1 MFQGENI
8 MDNDTRTRCIMEFY
22 EIYPLSRKLVFD
34 TFDQKKYHVTR
45 TQQIVL
51 LALSV
56 SGQMNMTQLATRIN
70 TSNEQAT
77 RAAAQLADMGFIRR
91 EHQAGNRRVV
101 IISLTP
107 EAEDFMKKMKAE
119 IRDDL
124 LKRFANVSDED
135 MDKLYDALVQVSS
148 VLKQVTDI

>member
-1 MFQGENI
+1 
-8 MDNDTRTRCIMEFY
+8 MEFY

-56 SGQMNMTQLATRIN
+56 SGQMNMTQLAARIN

>member
-1 MFQGENI
+1 

-22 EIYPLSRKLVFD
+22 EIYQLSRKLVFD

-70 TSNEQAT
+70 TSYEQAT
-77 RAAAQLADMGFIRR
+77 RAVSQLVDMGFIRR
-91 EHQAGNRRVV
+91 EHQPDNRRVV
-101 IISLTP
+101 NITLTE
-107 EAEDFMKKMKAE
+107 EAEGFLKKMKAE
-119 IRDDL
+119 IRDEL
-124 LKRFANVSDED
+124 LKRFAGVSDED
-135 MDKLYDALVQVSS
+135 MEKLYEALIQVTA
-148 VLKQVTDI
+148 VLSQVTDK

>member
-1 MFQGENI
+1 

>member
-1 MFQGENI
+1 
-8 MDNDTRTRCIMEFY
+8 MEFY

>member
-1 MFQGENI
+1 

-56 SGQMNMTQLATRIN
+56 SGQMNMTQLAARIN

-91 EHQAGNRRVV
+91 EHQTGNRRVV

-135 MDKLYDALVQVSS
+135 MEKLYDALVQVSS

>member
-1 MFQGENI
+1 
-8 MDNDTRTRCIMEFY
+8 MEFY

-56 SGQMNMTQLATRIN
+56 SGQMNMTQLAARIN

-91 EHQAGNRRVV
+91 EHQTGNRRVV

-107 EAEDFMKKMKAE
+107 EAEDFIKK
-119 IRDDL
+119 
-124 LKRFANVSDED
+124 
-135 MDKLYDALVQVSS
+135 
-148 VLKQVTDI
+148 

>member
-1 MFQGENI
+1 MDND

-22 EIYPLSRKLVFD
+22 EIYPLSRKLIFD

-135 MDKLYDALVQVSS
+135 MEKLYDALVQVSS

>member
-1 MFQGENI
+1 
-8 MDNDTRTRCIMEFY
+8 MEFY

-91 EHQAGNRRVV
+91 EHQTGNRRVV

-135 MDKLYDALVQVSS
+135 MEKLYDALVQVSS

>member
-1 MFQGENI
+1 
-8 MDNDTRTRCIMEFY
+8 MEFY

-56 SGQMNMTQLATRIN
+56 SGQMNMTQLAMRIN

>member
-1 MFQGENI
+1 MENY
-8 MDNDTRTRCIMEFY
+8 TRTRCIMEFY

-56 SGQMNMTQLATRIN
+56 SGQMNMTQLAMRIN

-135 MDKLYDALVQVSS
+135 KDKLYDALVQVSS

>member
-1 MFQGENI
+1 

-91 EHQAGNRRVV
+91 EHQTGNRRVV

-135 MDKLYDALVQVSS
+135 MEKLYDALVQVSS

>member
-1 MFQGENI
+1 
-8 MDNDTRTRCIMEFY
+8 MEFY

-135 MDKLYDALVQVSS
+135 MEKLYDALVQVSS

>member
-1 MFQGENI
+1 

-91 EHQAGNRRVV
+91 EHQTGNRRVV

>member
-1 MFQGENI
+1 
-8 MDNDTRTRCIMEFY
+8 MEFY

-56 SGQMNMTQLATRIN
+56 SGQMNMTQLAMRIN

-91 EHQAGNRRVV
+91 EHQVGNRRVV

>member
-1 MFQGENI
+1 

-135 MDKLYDALVQVSS
+135 MEKLYDALVQVSS

>member
-1 MFQGENI
+1 

-91 EHQAGNRRVV
+91 EHQVGNRRVV

>member
-1 MFQGENI
+1 
-8 MDNDTRTRCIMEFY
+8 
-22 EIYPLSRKLVFD
+22 
-34 TFDQKKYHVTR
+34 
-45 TQQIVL
+45 
-51 LALSV
+51 
-56 SGQMNMTQLATRIN
+56 MNMTQLATRIN

-91 EHQAGNRRVV
+91 EHQTGNRRVV

-135 MDKLYDALVQVSS
+135 MEKLYDALVQVSS

>member
-1 MFQGENI
+1 

-56 SGQMNMTQLATRIN
+56 SGQMNMTQLAMRIN

-91 EHQAGNRRVV
+91 EHQTGNRRVV

>member
-1 MFQGENI
+1 

-91 EHQAGNRRVV
+91 EHQTGNRRVV

-135 MDKLYDALVQVSS
+135 MEKLYDTLVQVSS

>member
-1 MFQGENI
+1 

-51 LALSV
+51 LSLSV
-56 SGQMNMTQLATRIN
+56 SGQLNMSQLASKIN

-77 RAAAQLADMGFIRR
+77 RAVAQLVEMGFVQR
-91 EHQAGNRRVV
+91 EHQEGNRRVV
-101 IISLTP
+101 NIKLTP
-107 EAEDFMKKMKAE
+107 QAEDFMKKMKAE
-119 IRDDL
+119 IHDEL
-124 LKRFANVSDED
+124 LRRFSNVSDED
-135 MDKLYDALVQVSS
+135 MSKLYDALVQVSA

>member
-1 MFQGENI
+1 
-8 MDNDTRTRCIMEFY
+8 MEFY

-34 TFDQKKYHVTR
+34 TFDQKKYHVTH

-91 EHQAGNRRVV
+91 EHQTGNRRVV

-135 MDKLYDALVQVSS
+135 MEKLYDALVQVSS

>member
-1 MFQGENI
+1 
-8 MDNDTRTRCIMEFY
+8 MEFY

-91 EHQAGNRRVV
+91 EHQTGNRRVV

>member
-1 MFQGENI
+1 
-8 MDNDTRTRCIMEFY
+8 MEFY

-51 LALSV
+51 LSLSV
-56 SGQMNMTQLATRIN
+56 SGQLNMSQLASKIN

-77 RAAAQLADMGFIRR
+77 RAVAQLVEMGFVQR
-91 EHQAGNRRVV
+91 EHQEGNRRVV
-101 IISLTP
+101 NIKLTP
-107 EAEDFMKKMKAE
+107 QAEDFMKKMKAE
-119 IRDDL
+119 IHDEL
-124 LKRFANVSDED
+124 LRRFSNVSDED
-135 MDKLYDALVQVSS
+135 MSKLYDALVQVSA

>member
-1 MFQGENI
+1 

-56 SGQMNMTQLATRIN
+56 SGQMNMTQLAMRIN